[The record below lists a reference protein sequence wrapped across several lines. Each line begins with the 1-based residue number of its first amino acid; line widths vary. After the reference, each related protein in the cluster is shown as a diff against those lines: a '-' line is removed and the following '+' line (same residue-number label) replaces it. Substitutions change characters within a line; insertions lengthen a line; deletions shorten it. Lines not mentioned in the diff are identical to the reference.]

1 MPKIFDD
8 PKSIKTWAIKPANAC
23 GGQKVEKSIV
33 LTSLN
38 TKRLAELLDQ
48 FVQDHNE
55 NTMRIAQEID
65 LSNDEQQLADKRGGI
80 MDNVLLMLFIV
91 VAYLHIIGAWT
102 MANWLADKVNFIYRL
117 YQERKWRK
125 QYDISNN

>member
-1 MPKIFDD
+1 MPNIFDD
-8 PKSIKTWAIKPANAC
+8 PKSIKTWAIKLANAC

-38 TKRLAELLDQ
+38 TKRLAELLDE

-65 LSNDEQQLADKRGGI
+65 LSNDEQQLADK
-80 MDNVLLMLFIV
+80 
-91 VAYLHIIGAWT
+91 
-102 MANWLADKVNFIYRL
+102 
-117 YQERKWRK
+117 EEEE
-125 QYDISNN
+125 

>member
-1 MPKIFDD
+1 MPNIFDN
-8 PKSIKTWAIKPANAC
+8 PKSIKTWAIKLANAC

-55 NTMRIAQEID
+55 NTMKIAQEID
-65 LSNDEQQLADKRGGI
+65 LSNDEQQLADK
-80 MDNVLLMLFIV
+80 
-91 VAYLHIIGAWT
+91 
-102 MANWLADKVNFIYRL
+102 
-117 YQERKWRK
+117 EEE
-125 QYDISNN
+125 

>member
-1 MPKIFDD
+1 MPNIFDN
-8 PKSIKTWAIKPANAC
+8 PKSIKTWAIKLANAC

-38 TKRLAELLDQ
+38 TKRLAELLDE

-65 LSNDEQQLADKRGGI
+65 LSNDEQQLADK
-80 MDNVLLMLFIV
+80 
-91 VAYLHIIGAWT
+91 
-102 MANWLADKVNFIYRL
+102 
-117 YQERKWRK
+117 EEEE
-125 QYDISNN
+125 

>member
-1 MPKIFDD
+1 MPNIFDD
-8 PKSIKTWAIKPANAC
+8 PKSIKTWAIKLANAC

-55 NTMRIAQEID
+55 NTMKIAQQID
-65 LSNDEQQLADKRGGI
+65 ESNESS
-80 MDNVLLMLFIV
+80 V
-91 VAYLHIIGAWT
+91 VFQGKEVK
-102 MANWLADKVNFIYRL
+102 M
-117 YQERKWRK
+117 EEE
-125 QYDISNN
+125 